1 MYLQVFAFI
10 LAVSGWM
17 LVTSTLA
24 IEYWKVYTLDGVVLA
39 TTTYTSNL
47 WKMCVADLTG
57 VSDCKDFPSMLALDD
72 LAPNMGQ
79 FIMTTDELDTLH
91 ACRAL
96 IISSVCLAF
105 FGNGLAL
112 MGMEC
117 TKLVGKRKPKV
128 VLVWVAGVTY
138 ALSGL
143 CSLTACS
150 LYAHQVTSEFF
161 DPNFMAQKYDF
172 GAALFIGWSG
182 SFLCIGAGIILCS
195 SLACLSQEACVRR
208 SARSWAAG
216 PGPP

>member
-1 MYLQVFAFI
+1 MYLQVFAFF

-39 TTTYTSNL
+39 TTTYMSNL
-47 WKMCVADLTG
+47 WKLCVADLTG
-57 VSDCKDFPSMLALDD
+57 MSDCKDFPSMLALDD
-72 LAPNMGQ
+72 M
-79 FIMTTDELDTLH
+79 LH

-96 IISSVCLAF
+96 VITSVCLAF

-112 MGMEC
+112 LGMEC
-117 TKLVGKRKPKV
+117 TKLVGKRKPKA

-150 LYAHQVTSEFF
+150 LYAHRVTSEFF
-161 DPNFMAQKYDF
+161 DPDFVAQKYDF

-182 SFLCIGAGIILCS
+182 SFLCIAAGIIFCS
-195 SLACLSQEACVRR
+195 SLACVSKDR
-208 SARSWAAG
+208 SGRAPNLTAKREGKSG
-216 PGPP
+216 TL

>member
-39 TTTYTSNL
+39 TTTYMSNL

-72 LAPNMGQ
+72 
-79 FIMTTDELDTLH
+79 TLH

-96 IISSVCLAF
+96 IISSVCLTF

-182 SFLCIGAGIILCS
+182 SFLCIAAGIILCS
-195 SLACLSQEACVRR
+195 SLACLSKEPCVRR
-208 SARSWAAG
+208 SARSWAPQ